1 MFTEQDIQNVIEA
14 YESRG
19 IVTRD
24 DFGNLDSR
32 PLSDE
37 VLDELRRRGYR
48 SAKMTVPGRHMPG
61 APNRPSISNYDPD
74 QFDPDEADDFLI
86 KYVLHEY

>member
-1 MFTEQDIQNVIEA
+1 MFTEQDILNVIEV

-32 PLSDE
+32 PL
-37 VLDELRRRGYR
+37 
-48 SAKMTVPGRHMPG
+48 
-61 APNRPSISNYDPD
+61 
-74 QFDPDEADDFLI
+74 
-86 KYVLHEY
+86 

>member
-48 SAKMTVPGRHMPG
+48 SAKMTEAHLPQFVDYSR
-61 APNRPSISNYDPD
+61 AIYDPD
-74 QFDPDEADDFLI
+74 HYEPDDADELLI
-86 KYVLHEY
+86 KDVRQEY

>member
-1 MFTEQDIQNVIEA
+1 MFTEQDILNVIEV
-14 YESRG
+14 YESRD

-37 VLDELRRRGYR
+37 VLVELHRRGYR
-48 SAKMTVPGRHMPG
+48 SAKMTEAHLPQFVDYSR
-61 APNRPSISNYDPD
+61 AIYDPD